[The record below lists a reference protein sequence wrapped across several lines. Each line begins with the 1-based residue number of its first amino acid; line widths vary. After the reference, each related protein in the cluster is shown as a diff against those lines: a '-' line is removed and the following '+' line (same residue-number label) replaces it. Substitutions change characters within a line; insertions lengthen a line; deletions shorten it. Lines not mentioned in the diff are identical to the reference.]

1 MLSSFFPITV
11 NLSHIGRPRVVDLG
25 NNCQRTNCQ
34 FRCWA
39 ELLRIVPVSQLR
51 ISLEAAT
58 IVFVPQLYFAD
69 LLSFSL
75 MQLSN
80 TQGGWSVNSIHHTKQ
95 KVYHPPAV
103 DRNTL
108 IYIFFKGSPKVL
120 QMRDIVATVALHAI
134 SFDLLFVAD
143 LRSSM
148 GIMAPERLSLTPMI
162 KAAMRACSV
171 WVHLA
176 TSEQWSD

>member
-75 MQLSN
+75 MRLSN

-108 IYIFFKGSPKVL
+108 IYFFLKEALKSSKWEILLLLLRCMLSVL
-120 QMRDIVATVALHAI
+120 T
-134 SFDLLFVAD
+134 FFLL
-143 LRSSM
+143 LICGR
-148 GIMAPERLSLTPMI
+148 R
-162 KAAMRACSV
+162 
-171 WVHLA
+171 WVLWLQRGCHWL
-176 TSEQWSD
+176 QWSKLQCVRVLFECT